1 MMSVI
6 MTETAGAD
14 ADTRAQARERAEVL
28 GIPYFERQGS
38 LEYMTKLTGTD
49 CFLIYEKNGPVY
61 RAGSSFYRYHIG
73 SAALRLLQL
82 KKQDMTDYA
91 VFCLKHGRCR
101 YWMPLSE
108 WEETLPSYP
117 GFWAVTDG

>member
-49 CFLIYEKNGPVY
+49 CFLIYEKTVLY
-61 RAGSSFYRYHIG
+61 IG
-73 SAALRLLQL
+73 REAAF
-82 KKQDMTDYA
+82 TDI
-91 VFCLKHGRCR
+91 
-101 YWMPLSE
+101 
-108 WEETLPSYP
+108 T
-117 GFWAVTDG
+117 